1 MTNSLKVVILAK
13 SYKNGGFCVGGLDM
27 NTNQW
32 VRIVSD
38 DEESHGAVF
47 HGSMKFQDGSYCQPL
62 DVVRVPVLQ
71 ELPGIYQPE
80 NILMDRSRRWVKICE
95 MSIQEVLAFHE
106 PEIYRY
112 LLGNSYPYITSDYI
126 DRAGR
131 SLILVKVQDF
141 VITDAEH
148 HKASFVYNTVRYENM
163 SVTDPDYYTEEN
175 GMRIAQ
181 AALVMSLP
189 DVPYN
194 ERYFYK
200 FIAKIYPL

>member
-1 MTNSLKVVILAK
+1 MANSVKIVILAK
-13 SYKNGGFCVGGLDM
+13 SYKNGGFCVGGIDM

-47 HGSMKFQDGSYCQPL
+47 PGSMKFRDGSYCQPL
-62 DVVRVPVLQ
+62 DVVRVPVLR
-71 ELPGIYQPE
+71 ELPGMYQPE
-80 NILMDRSRRWVKICE
+80 NVLMDSSRRWVKLRE

-112 LLGNSYPYITSDYI
+112 LLGNTFSSISIDYI

-141 VITDAEH
+141 VITDAER
-148 HKASFVYNTVRYENM
+148 HKASFVYNTVLYENM
-163 SVTDPDYYTEEN
+163 SVTDPDYYSVEN
-175 GMRIAQ
+175 GMRIAN
-181 AALVMSLP
+181 AALIMSLP

-194 ERYFYK
+194 ERNFYK